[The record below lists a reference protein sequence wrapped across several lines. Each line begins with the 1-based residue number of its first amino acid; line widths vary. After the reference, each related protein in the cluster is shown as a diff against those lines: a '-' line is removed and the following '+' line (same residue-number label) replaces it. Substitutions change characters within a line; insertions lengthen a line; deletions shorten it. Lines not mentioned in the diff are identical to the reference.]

1 MQQMA
6 SDIFVRILRGMGAC
20 RKKPAQPASGSQ
32 LDDSIGNTPTTVSW
46 RVWGYEVGLGWRLAS
61 SGISLPNNVFSWLLS
76 DFTGPFSRPKN
87 PSKTCAPQGAS
98 PVVVWQMHFCHLQGS
113 KTIPPWNSNFWAC
126 SILRST
132 GSELKDLRG
141 CFHAG
146 ENFDGRLRTF
156 TAPKIF
162 EL

>member
-98 PVVVWQMHFCHLQGS
+98 PVAFEVRGPVSISDCLTICRQRCSKSNLVSLSSTLLTLAKIRLTTNSKSLQFS
-113 KTIPPWNSNFWAC
+113 
-126 SILRST
+126 
-132 GSELKDLRG
+132 
-141 CFHAG
+141 
-146 ENFDGRLRTF
+146 
-156 TAPKIF
+156 
-162 EL
+162 

>member
-1 MQQMA
+1 MQKKA
-6 SDIFVRILRGMGAC
+6 HAAC
-20 RKKPAQPASGSQ
+20 EWHSQ

-98 PVVVWQMHFCHLQGS
+98 PVGLGFNPNPKLGLDQLVGTFGLEGCNFVANRMRWFPNKKHEGS
-113 KTIPPWNSNFWAC
+113 
-126 SILRST
+126 LRSSRRVEGT
-132 GSELKDLRG
+132 TSDLECG
-141 CFHAG
+141 
-146 ENFDGRLRTF
+146 
-156 TAPKIF
+156 APKF
-162 EL
+162 DTHQRNMSGFD

>member
-98 PVVVWQMHFCHLQGS
+98 PEGNHNVPSTIYIVPMQTGTQVFSQRNAREAVSSAGVHLQ
-113 KTIPPWNSNFWAC
+113 NSAKHLV
-126 SILRST
+126 SQL
-132 GSELKDLRG
+132 
-141 CFHAG
+141 
-146 ENFDGRLRTF
+146 
-156 TAPKIF
+156 
-162 EL
+162 

>member
-61 SGISLPNNVFSWLLS
+61 SGISLPNNVFSWFLS

-87 PSKTCAPQGAS
+87 PSKTCAPQGAF
-98 PVVVWQMHFCHLQGS
+98 PVVVR
-113 KTIPPWNSNFWAC
+113 
-126 SILRST
+126 LR
-132 GSELKDLRG
+132 EP
-141 CFHAG
+141 
-146 ENFDGRLRTF
+146 EQPQGRLLDGERALSPVNSRIAYTATQPAASSESVPQVPVAALV
-156 TAPKIF
+156 TAPVASRQSF
-162 EL
+162 QC

>member
-98 PVVVWQMHFCHLQGS
+98 PVQTLKTCLWS
-113 KTIPPWNSNFWAC
+113 KNHAWVPRRCALNFYLNGC
-126 SILRST
+126 GTRSEKNGT
-132 GSELKDLRG
+132 WVEPGGTRWDP
-141 CFHAG
+141 AG
-146 ENFDGRLRTF
+146 TRRDPDGTRWTR
-156 TAPKIF
+156 
-162 EL
+162 

>member
-1 MQQMA
+1 MA
-6 SDIFVRILRGMGAC
+6 GSRFRSTGAPTTALQSACSCSRWLRTSLLGFYGGWGLAEKSPHSL
-20 RKKPAQPASGSQ
+20 RVAQ

-98 PVVVWQMHFCHLQGS
+98 PVLYS
-113 KTIPPWNSNFWAC
+113 SPPSPIQWLSLVHESDTECWTCCSNWSMFL
-126 SILRST
+126 S
-132 GSELKDLRG
+132 
-141 CFHAG
+141 
-146 ENFDGRLRTF
+146 
-156 TAPKIF
+156 
-162 EL
+162 

>member
-98 PVVVWQMHFCHLQGS
+98 PVVTVFVVHKTPRKQIERKQPCMLNFRCSNATQQFRHCQHFASLH
-113 KTIPPWNSNFWAC
+113 SNLSCPNNTMPLPDF
-126 SILRST
+126 
-132 GSELKDLRG
+132 
-141 CFHAG
+141 
-146 ENFDGRLRTF
+146 
-156 TAPKIF
+156 
-162 EL
+162 

>member
-1 MQQMA
+1 MFMQQMA

-98 PVVVWQMHFCHLQGS
+98 PEVSFKEAVAQGRISAIVSFAVKRHSCTHRAVARS
-113 KTIPPWNSNFWAC
+113 KF
-126 SILRST
+126 
-132 GSELKDLRG
+132 
-141 CFHAG
+141 
-146 ENFDGRLRTF
+146 
-156 TAPKIF
+156 
-162 EL
+162 